1 MAGTFSQIY
10 IQYVFAVQGRKNLIR
25 KDIEEDL
32 YRYIAGIVNGKE
44 QQSLAVNG
52 MPEPIHV
59 LVGLKPAK
67 RIPGRTVM
75 VLSRIHNQTMAK

>member
-10 IQYVFAVQGRKNLIR
+10 IQYVFAVQGRKNLIQ
-25 KDIEEDL
+25 KEFEEDL

-44 QQSLAVNG
+44 QKSLAVNG
-52 MPEPIHV
+52 MPDHIHV
-59 LVGLKPAK
+59 LVGLKPAM

-75 VLSRIHNQTMAK
+75 GLSPILNQTMAK